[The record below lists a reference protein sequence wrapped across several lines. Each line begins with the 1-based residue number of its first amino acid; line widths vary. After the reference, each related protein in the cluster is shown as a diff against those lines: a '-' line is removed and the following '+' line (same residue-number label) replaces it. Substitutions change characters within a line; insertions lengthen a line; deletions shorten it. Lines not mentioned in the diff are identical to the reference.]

1 MNNNMQ
7 QPMQT
12 QQIDTRTVAYLTRS
26 DCQGC
31 RNSKKEEREA
41 WSTGTQQNPT
51 NDFWWKTPDDY
62 VDFHL
67 AIEEAIRKEQ

>member
-7 QPMQT
+7 P
-12 QQIDTRTVAYLTRS
+12 
-26 DCQGC
+26 
-31 RNSKKEEREA
+31 
-41 WSTGTQQNPT
+41 QQNPT